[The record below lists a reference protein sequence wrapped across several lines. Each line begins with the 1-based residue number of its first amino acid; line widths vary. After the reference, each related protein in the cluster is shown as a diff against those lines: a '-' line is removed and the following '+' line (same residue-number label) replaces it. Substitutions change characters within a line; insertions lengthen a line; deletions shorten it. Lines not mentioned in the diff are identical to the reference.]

1 MSNQAAP
8 EIPVTITFHSDWGV
22 STGAGIAGG
31 VNAVVEKDEQ
41 GRPVVRGTVITGAV
55 REQAFIVAKAL
66 DGAATGAWQSF
77 IEALFGTAERSRLV
91 SFSDV
96 RLPDSGS
103 SDTTDTPDTSD
114 TTVHDVV
121 SLSID
126 QDTGTAKKDHLR
138 FFERAS
144 ACTLHGTATLLDT
157 DTFGHPVPWTDDQRQ
172 AAELVLA
179 LSGLLVRAIGSHR
192 SDGDGLCDVLIGP
205 AAAVEGRRAA
215 ETWCREQLPNWTD
228 TPPKP
233 PAPDASAAEAPVIN
247 AEDRLSPHG
256 SDDEVLYQAS
266 LDLVLRSPVIS
277 YEVPFSSELR
287 SLDFVRG
294 TALLPLVHRRLRK
307 AFGSQA
313 LVRDAVVNGDLLVSD
328 ATVVVDGVRGLPVP
342 LVLSSP
348 KVATAASATVEE
360 RGTDDDAPSPGTAV
374 LNRLRSAEP
383 TEPHKPLRSGY
394 VFPGHVPTGSGST
407 DGLAGAIGAPALL
420 GRQSSTHNP
429 LTGAAASGQLFL
441 TRALPA
447 GLRLRATVTL
457 SERLRQVI
465 QGRITEVFPAEGFME
480 RVGSMRLSGTYGR
493 VHCTLGGLE
502 SAATATVPEWEAD
515 GTTTLWFTSDVI
527 ARSQWL
533 GPGGRVEDLLRA
545 FKDAGAHVALV
556 APKGEN
562 FSAGIRHRRVD
573 SWAGADRQPRAT
585 RTTVCAGSVLR
596 VHPANGADADAV
608 MAVLARLSVLGVGEL
623 TAQGFGRFV
632 VAHPLLAKESLTLAP
647 LDQADMIGPG
657 PRSTRQE
664 ER

>member
-1 MSNQAAP
+1 MSNQATP

-31 VNAVVEKDEQ
+31 VNAVVEKDER

-55 REQAFIVAKAL
+55 REQAFVVAEAL
-66 DGAATGAWQSF
+66 DGAATGDWQSF
-77 IEALFGTAERSRLV
+77 IEALFGKAERSRLV
-91 SFSDV
+91 SFSDM

-103 SDTTDTPDTSD
+103 SDTTDTTI
-114 TTVHDVV
+114 HEVV
-121 SLSID
+121 SLSVD
-126 QDTGTAKKDHLR
+126 QATGIAKKDHLR
-138 FFERAS
+138 FFERAR
-144 ACTLHGTATLLDT
+144 ACTLHGTATLVDT
-157 DTFGHPVPWTDDQRQ
+157 DAFGHSVPWTDDQRQ
-172 AAELVLA
+172 AAEFVLA

-192 SDGDGLCDVLIGP
+192 SDGDGLCDVRIGP
-205 AAAVEGRRAA
+205 AAAVEGRKAA
-215 ETWCREQLPNWTD
+215 ETWCGKQLQNSAD
-228 TPPKP
+228 APPKP
-233 PAPDASAAEAPVIN
+233 PAPDVSAAEAPVIC
-247 AEDRLSPHG
+247 AEARLSPHG
-256 SDDEVLYQAS
+256 ANGGVLYQAS

-307 AFGSQA
+307 AFGSQE

-328 ATVVVDGVRGLPVP
+328 ATVVVDGVQGLPVP

-360 RGTDDDAPSPGTAV
+360 RDTDDAAAPSPGAAV
-374 LNRLRSAEP
+374 LNRLRSGEP
-383 TEPHKPLRSGY
+383 AEPHKPLRSGY
-394 VFPGHVPTGSGST
+394 VFPGLVPAGSNRTG
-407 DGLAGAIGAPALL
+407 GLAGAIGAPALL
-420 GRQSSTHNP
+420 GRQSSAHNP

-457 SERLRQVI
+457 SERLHQVI
-465 QGRITEVFPAEGFME
+465 QGRITEVFPTKGLME
-480 RVGSMRLSGTYGR
+480 RVGSRRLSGTYGR
-493 VHCTLGGLE
+493 VHCTLGSLE
-502 SAATATVPEWEAD
+502 PAATATAPEWEAD

-556 APKGEN
+556 DPKGEN

-585 RTTVCAGSVLR
+585 RATICAGSVLR
-596 VHPANGADADAV
+596 VRPADGADAAAV
-608 MAVLARLSVLGVGEL
+608 MAVLARLSALGVGEL

-632 VAHPLLAKESLTLAP
+632 VAHPLLAKESLALAP

>member
-1 MSNQAAP
+1 MSHQTAL
-8 EIPVTITFHSDWGV
+8 ELPVTVAFLSDWGV

-31 VNAVVEKDEQ
+31 VDAVVEKDER

-55 REQAFIVAKAL
+55 REQAFIVAEAL
-66 DGAATGAWQSF
+66 DGGTAGAWRSF
-77 IEALFGTAERSRLV
+77 VEALFGTAERSRLI

-96 RLPDSGS
+96 RLTDGTR
-103 SDTTDTPDTSD
+103 SDR
-114 TTVHDVV
+114 TVHEVV

-126 QDTGTAKKDHLR
+126 RDTGTAKKDHLR
-138 FFERAS
+138 FFERVG

-157 DTFGHPVPWTDDQRQ
+157 DTFGRPVPWADDERR
-172 AAELVLA
+172 ATELVLA

-205 AAAVEGRRAA
+205 ATTVEGRRAA
-215 ETWCREQLPNWTD
+215 QTWCREQLKNWAGA
-228 TPPKP
+228 PPEP
-233 PAPDASAAEAPVIN
+233 PAPDASVAEAPVIGT
-247 AEDRLSPHG
+247 EPRQSPHG
-256 SDDEVLYQAS
+256 LDDEVLYQAN
-266 LDLVLRSPVIS
+266 LDIVLRSPVIS
-277 YEVPFSSELR
+277 YEVPFSNEIR

-294 TALLPLVHRRLRK
+294 TALLPLVHRRLRA

-328 ATVVVDGVRGLPVP
+328 ATVVVGGVRGLPVP

-348 KVATAASATVEE
+348 KVVTAEPGTVEE
-360 RGTDDDAPSPGTAV
+360 HGTDDAAGPRPRTAV

-407 DGLAGAIGAPALL
+407 DDLAGAIGAPALL

-429 LTGAAASGQLFL
+429 LTGAAVSGQLFL
-441 TRALPA
+441 TRSLPA
-447 GLRLRATVTL
+447 GLRLRATVIL

-465 QGRITEVFPAEGFME
+465 HDQITEVFPAEGFME
-480 RVGSMRLSGTYGR
+480 RVGSRRLSGTYGR
-493 VHCTLGGLE
+493 VHCTLGDLE
-502 SAATATVPEWEAD
+502 PAATANAPMWEAD
-515 GTTTLWFTSDVI
+515 DTTTLWFTSDVI

-545 FKDAGAHVALV
+545 FEDAGAHVALV
-556 APKGEN
+556 HPEGEH

-585 RTTVCAGSVLR
+585 RTAICAGSVLR
-596 VHPANGADADAV
+596 VRPADGADSDAV
-608 MAVLARLSVLGVGEL
+608 MTALSRLSVLGVGEL

-632 VAHPLLAKESLTLAP
+632 VAHPWLTKESLTLTP
-647 LDQADMIGPG
+647 LDQADMVGNSTVIHRSG